1 MAARGGRYACN
12 SSTTRNAC
20 ILDILVS
27 VAAVAELRW
36 AEAVAVAV
44 EALEAVAVVRCRLGA

>member
-12 SSTTRNAC
+12 SSTTRDAC

-27 VAAVAELRW
+27 VTAAAELQW
-36 AEAVAVAV
+36 GEAVAVAV
-44 EALEAVAVVRCRLGA
+44 EASEAVAVVRWRLDD